1 MHTLFPYTTCLLY
14 YEARRL
20 SGVQRRRLQHR
31 CDIHHRRRLDD
42 QHGPGRMKGFAVAE
56 LKPLSLKRGASIAG
70 MYALSP
76 FVWEEHGGYSMMLRI
91 VRSEEH
97 TSELQS
103 LMRISYAVFCLTK
116 KNITKIQQ
124 RSLQTLTH

>member
-31 CDIHHRRRLDD
+31 CDMHHRRRLDD

-76 FVWEEHGGYSMMLRI
+76 FVWEEHGGCSMMLRI
-91 VRSEEH
+91 VPDEPNP
-97 TSELQS
+97 
-103 LMRISYAVFCLTK
+103 AD
-116 KNITKIQQ
+116 KIA
-124 RSLQTLTH
+124 RNHYGRDRKSTRLNSRH